1 MIADPEPLDL
11 IELEG
16 EIDFD
21 GLLTD
26 RAEIEA
32 KLAEQ
37 IAELEAV
44 ELTDLAAGFTD
55 LGKAAAIV
63 AALAE

>member
-11 IELEG
+11 EL
-16 EIDFD
+16 
-21 GLLTD
+21 LAD

>member
-11 IELEG
+11 ELLDLE
-16 EIDFD
+16 
-21 GLLTD
+21 LLAD

-55 LGKAAAIV
+55 PGKAAAIV

>member
-11 IELEG
+11 ELLDLE
-16 EIDFD
+16 
-21 GLLTD
+21 LLAD